1 MSKSRGTWRKASQ
14 TARDETTD
22 TETLCRASAFSA
34 SVSHLTG
41 GLNASGRHG
50 ERIIWFMNNSR
61 GKIDN
66 KRKKQKDSYHS
77 RCEKLK
83 GQRCLA
89 METNSKIAN
98 VINRITNGHILH

>member
-1 MSKSRGTWRKASQ
+1 MSKSRGTQRKASQ

-50 ERIIWFMNNSR
+50 GGIIWFMNNSL
-61 GKIDN
+61 GKIKITREKN
-66 KRKKQKDSYHS
+66 K
-77 RCEKLK
+77 
-83 GQRCLA
+83 
-89 METNSKIAN
+89 KILIIHDVKN
-98 VINRITNGHILH
+98 